1 MELFYI
7 RSPIR
12 SFSSQINRFS
22 RIVSQVGD
30 KAASPVPST
39 GAASMRNLRIAL
51 TKEVAAPPL
60 PQRSKERQ
68 KASWPSESTNA
79 AAKDLPGNISGK
91 VSSLWC
97 ILAYFWQMSCP
108 RLALLVLV
116 VGRRKLMP
124 LRRL

>member
-22 RIVSQVGD
+22 RIVSQVGE
-30 KAASPVPST
+30 AASPVPST

-60 PQRSKERQ
+60 PQLMLLKIFQETSQARFLHFGAFWHILGKCLAH
-68 KASWPSESTNA
+68 ASRCLYW
-79 AAKDLPGNISGK
+79 L
-91 VSSLWC
+91 
-97 ILAYFWQMSCP
+97 
-108 RLALLVLV
+108 
-116 VGRRKLMP
+116 
-124 LRRL
+124 